1 MRVTAGLSD
10 EDLID
15 PLGMPTERGSPGWGD
30 AGGEEEGS
38 VMDGMRSVLS
48 TELQEGKENEDRGDE
63 RSC

>member
-15 PLGMPTERGSPGWGD
+15 PLGMPTERESPGAGD

-38 VMDGMRSVLS
+38 VMDGMRRALS

>member
-15 PLGMPTERGSPGWGD
+15 PLGMPTERGSPGAGD

-38 VMDGMRSVLS
+38 VMDGMRIALS
-48 TELQEGKENEDRGDE
+48 TELQEGKENEDQGDE

>member
-15 PLGMPTERGSPGWGD
+15 PLGMPTERGSPGAGD

-38 VMDGMRSVLS
+38 VMDGMRSALS
-48 TELQEGKENEDRGDE
+48 TELREGKENEDRGDE